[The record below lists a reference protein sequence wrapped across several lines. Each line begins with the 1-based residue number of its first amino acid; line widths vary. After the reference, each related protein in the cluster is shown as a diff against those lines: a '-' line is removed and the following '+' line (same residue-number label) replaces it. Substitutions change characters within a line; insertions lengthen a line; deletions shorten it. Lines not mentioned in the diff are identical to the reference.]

1 MKNLSDLI
9 VRALVGMVG
18 AGLITGR
25 SRERNTLGPG
35 GQWAAFG
42 VGVGTLIAGW
52 EWGAL
57 LLVFF
62 LSSSAL
68 TNWRRDEKMRRTI
81 TTVPQVA
88 ERNAKQVLAN
98 GFLFTM
104 LALLYLRTGNE
115 RWAYGALGAIAAA
128 TADTW
133 STEIGTLF
141 GGVPR
146 SVLTWKRIPVGMSGG
161 ITVVGLLASMA
172 GAAIIA
178 GAAVLVLPMPDLRL
192 AAITFV
198 AGMAGGLGDSVAGAS
213 LQARRYCD
221 RCREWTE
228 RRVHPC
234 GYRTTHRR
242 GFKWMTNDEVNVIC
256 TVVGAAVA
264 IVLVRYWRF

>member
-1 MKNLSDLI
+1 MI
-9 VRALVGMVG
+9 G

-35 GQWAAFG
+35 GQGAAFG
-42 VGVGTLIAGW
+42 VGVGSLIAGW
-52 EWGAL
+52 EWGGL
-57 LLVFF
+57 LLAFF

-81 TTVPQVA
+81 TTVPQIA

-98 GFLFTM
+98 GMLFT
-104 LALLYLRTGNE
+104 LFALWYLRTGNE
-115 RWAYGALGAIAAA
+115 RWAYAAAGAIAAA

-161 ITVVGLLASMA
+161 VTIVGTLASMA
-172 GAAIIA
+172 GAALIA
-178 GAAVLVLPMPDLRL
+178 ASAALALPMPGIRM

-198 AGMAGGLGDSVAGAS
+198 AGVIGGLGDSAAGAS

-242 GFKWMTNDEVNVIC
+242 GFKWMTNDEVNLIC
-256 TVVGAAVA
+256 TFVGAGAA
-264 IVLVRYWRF
+264 LVLARYWRF